1 LKIKASARRPVMLDS
16 AYSGKRILV
25 TGGTG
30 SIGSEIV
37 EQLLE
42 FHPAVV
48 RIYSRNE
55 HNQYVAQARWK
66 NHRNLR
72 FLLGDVRD
80 KDRLGRACEDIDIIF
95 HAAALKHV
103 PACEYNPFEAVKT
116 NVLGTQNLIDVA
128 LDSEVDKVI
137 AINTDKSVSPI
148 NTMGATKLL
157 SEKLI
162 IAANLYKGSHRTRF
176 ASVRF
181 GNVIG
186 SAGSVLPLFVQQIRK
201 GGPVTITHMDM
212 ERFIMTVPQ
221 AVRLTLRAGAE
232 AAGGEVFILKM
243 PAVRITDL
251 AEVMISLLAPEK
263 NGDIPLTYVG
273 RRAGEKTYEELL
285 TPDESAYTEEKDDM
299 FVLRPFGEKR
309 GDNFRVYSTQTN
321 GRLDKEQIREFLIEH
336 NLLDVEAAGSA
347 GRETQHSCSP

>member
-1 LKIKASARRPVMLDS
+1 MLES

-42 FHPAVV
+42 YHPSVV
-48 RIYSRNE
+48 RIFSRNE
-55 HNQYVAQARWK
+55 NNQYEAQQRWVK
-66 NHRNLR
+66 HKNLR
-72 FLLGDVRD
+72 FLLGDIRD
-80 KDRLGRACEDIDIIF
+80 KERLSRACEDIDIIF
-95 HAAALKHV
+95 HVAALKHV
-103 PACEYNPFEAVKT
+103 PACEYNPFEAVLT
-116 NVLGTQNLIDVA
+116 NVIGTQNLVDVA
-128 LDSEVDKVI
+128 LDHEVDKVI

-186 SAGSVLPLFVQQIRK
+186 SAGSVLPLFIQQIK
-201 GGPVTITHMDM
+201 NGGPVTITHEDM
-212 ERFIMTVPQ
+212 ERFIMTIPQ
-221 AVRLTLRAGAE
+221 AVHLTIRAGAE

-243 PAVRITDL
+243 PAVKITDFADVL
-251 AEVMISLLAPEK
+251 IDMIGSEGQGSDG
-263 NGDIPLTYVG
+263 NGRIETKITG
-273 RRAGEKTYEELL
+273 RRAGEKTFEELL
-285 TPDESAYTEEKDDM
+285 TPDESAYTEERDDM
-299 FVLRPFGEKR
+299 FILRPFGEKR
-309 GDNFRVYSTQTN
+309 GDNFRTYSTNTN
-321 GRLDKEQIREFLIEH
+321 GHLGKKEIREFLEEH
-336 NLLDVEAAGSA
+336 KLV
-347 GRETQHSCSP
+347 

>member
-1 LKIKASARRPVMLDS
+1 VARRAIMLES
-16 AYSGKRILV
+16 AYSGKRVLV

-37 EQLLE
+37 DQLLE
-42 FHPAVV
+42 FHPSVV

-55 HNQYVAQARWK
+55 HNQYVLQKRWRD
-66 NHRNLR
+66 HRNLR
-72 FLLGDVRD
+72 FLIGDIRD
-80 KDRLGRACEDIDIIF
+80 KERLNRACEDIDIIF

-116 NVLGTQNLIDVA
+116 NVLGTQNLIEVA
-128 LDSEVDKVI
+128 LDQEVDKVI

-157 SEKLI
+157 AEKLV

-186 SAGSVLPLFVQQIRK
+186 SAGSVLPLFLEQIK
-201 GGPVTITHMDM
+201 SGGPVTITHPDM

-221 AVRLTLRAGAE
+221 AVRLTLRAGAQ
-232 AAGGEVFILKM
+232 AAGGDVFILKM
-243 PAVRITDL
+243 PAVKITDL
-251 AEVMISLLAPEK
+251 ADVLIEMTANKSNGEVK
-263 NGDIPLTYVG
+263 TQFVG

-285 TPDESAYTEEKDDM
+285 TPDESAYTEEREDM

-309 GDNFRVYSTQTN
+309 GDNFRIYSTQTN
-321 GRLDKEQIREFLIEH
+321 GRLSREEIKGFLLEH
-336 NLLDVEAAGSA
+336 GLTGEG
-347 GRETQHSCSP
+347 

>member
-1 LKIKASARRPVMLDS
+1 LKARRAVMLES
-16 AYSGKRILV
+16 AYTGKRILV

-37 EQLLE
+37 DQLLDM
-42 FHPAVV
+42 HPAVV
-48 RIYSRNE
+48 RIFSRNE
-55 HNQYVAQARWK
+55 YNQYLAQQRWSK
-66 NHRNLR
+66 HRNLR
-72 FLLGDVRD
+72 FLLGDIRD
-80 KDRLGRACEDIDIIF
+80 KDRLRRACEDIDIIF

-116 NVLGTQNLIDVA
+116 NVLGTQNLIEVA
-128 LDSEVDKVI
+128 MDNEVDKVI

-157 SEKLI
+157 SEKLV

-186 SAGSVLPLFVQQIRK
+186 STGSVLPLFMNQIRA
-201 GGPVTITHMDM
+201 GGPITITHAEM
-212 ERFIMTVPQ
+212 ERFIMTISQ

-243 PAVRITDL
+243 PAVKITDL
-251 AEVMISLLAPEK
+251 AEVLIEMTAHEA
-263 NGDIPLTYVG
+263 NGEIKMEFIG
-273 RRAGEKTYEELL
+273 RRPGEKTYEELL
-285 TPDESAYTEEKDDM
+285 TPDESAYTEERDDM

-309 GDNFRVYSTQTN
+309 GDNFRIYSTQTN
-321 GRLDKEQIREFLIEH
+321 GRLNKDEIKDYLSEH
-336 NLLDVEAAGSA
+336 NLVEDTTSV
-347 GRETQHSCSP
+347 TH

>member
-1 LKIKASARRPVMLDS
+1 MLES

-37 EQLLE
+37 SQLLQY
-42 FHPAVV
+42 HPSVV

-55 HNQYVAQARWK
+55 NNQYQAQQKLRE
-66 NHRNLR
+66 HRNLR
-72 FLLGDVRD
+72 FLIGDIRD
-80 KDRLGRACEDIDIIF
+80 KDRLSRACEDIDIIF
-95 HAAALKHV
+95 HTAALKHV

-116 NVLGTQNLIDVA
+116 NVLGTQNLVDVA
-128 LDSEVDKVI
+128 LDHEVDKVI

-186 SAGSVLPLFVQQIRK
+186 SAGSVLPLFIKQIK
-201 GGPVTITHMDM
+201 EGGPVTITHKDM
-212 ERFIMTVPQ
+212 ERFIMTIPQ
-221 AVRLTLRAGAE
+221 AVSLTLRAGAE

-243 PAVRITDL
+243 PAVKITDF
-251 AEVMISLLAPEK
+251 AEALIEIIESQG
-263 NGDIPLTYVG
+263 NGSAGNGKIEVKFVG

-285 TPDESAYTEEKDDM
+285 TPDESAYTEEKEDM
-299 FVLRPFGEKR
+299 FILRPFGQKR
-309 GDNFRVYSTQTN
+309 GDNFRTYATN
-321 GRLDKEQIREFLIEH
+321 SNGLMGKEQIRKFLLEH
-336 NLLDVEAAGSA
+336 ELV
-347 GRETQHSCSP
+347 

>member
-1 LKIKASARRPVMLDS
+1 MLES

-37 EQLLE
+37 SQLLE
-42 FHPAVV
+42 YHPSVV

-55 HNQYVAQARWK
+55 NNQYEAQQRWRE
-66 NHRNLR
+66 HRNLR
-72 FLLGDVRD
+72 FLIGDIRD
-80 KDRLGRACEDIDIIF
+80 KDRLSRACEDIDIIF
-95 HAAALKHV
+95 HSAALKHV

-116 NVLGTQNLIDVA
+116 NVIGTQNLIDVA
-128 LDSEVDKVI
+128 LDAEVDKVI

-186 SAGSVLPLFVQQIRK
+186 SSGSVLPLFVKQIRE
-201 GGPVTITHMDM
+201 GGPVTITHKDM
-212 ERFIMTVPQ
+212 ERFIMTIKQ
-221 AVRLTLRAGAE
+221 AVSLTLRAGAE

-243 PAVRITDL
+243 PAVKITDF
-251 AEVMISLLAPEK
+251 AEALIDVLETKGDGSTG
-263 NGDIPLTYVG
+263 NGKIELKFVG

-285 TPDESAYTEEKDDM
+285 TQDESAYTEERDDM
-299 FVLRPFGEKR
+299 FVLRPFGQKR
-309 GDNFRVYSTQTN
+309 GENFRTYATNTN
-321 GRLDKEQIREFLIEH
+321 GLLGKDQIREFLIEH
-336 NLLDVEAAGSA
+336 GLV
-347 GRETQHSCSP
+347 

>member
-1 LKIKASARRPVMLDS
+1 MNEN
-16 AYSGKRILV
+16 AYTGKRILV

-42 FHPAVV
+42 CHPAVV
-48 RIYSRNE
+48 RVFSRNE
-55 HNQYVAQARWK
+55 FNQYAAQERLK
-66 NHRNLR
+66 DRRNLR
-72 FLLGDVRD
+72 FLIGDVRD
-80 KDRLGRACEDIDIIF
+80 KERLRRACEDIDIIF
-95 HAAALKHV
+95 HTAALKHV

-116 NVLGTQNLIDVA
+116 NVLGTQNLIEVA
-128 LDSEVDKVI
+128 MDNEVDKVI

-186 SAGSVLPLFVQQIRK
+186 STGSVLPLFIRQIRE
-201 GGPVTITHMDM
+201 GGPVTVTHPDM
-212 ERFIMTVPQ
+212 ERFIMTIRQ
-221 AVRLTLRAGAE
+221 AVKLTLRAGAD

-251 AEVMISLLAPEK
+251 AEVLVDMIAP
-263 NGDIPLTYVG
+263 DIHIKTEFVG

-285 TPDESAYTEEKDDM
+285 TPDESAYTEERDDM
-299 FVLRPFGEKR
+299 FILRPFGEKR
-309 GDNFRVYSTQTN
+309 GDNFRVYSTHTN
-321 GRLDKEQIREFLIEH
+321 GLLSKPQIRAFLDQHE
-336 NLLDVEAAGSA
+336 LVPA
-347 GRETQHSCSP
+347 ETSLVH

>member
-1 LKIKASARRPVMLDS
+1 MLDS
-16 AYSGKRILV
+16 VYTGKRILV

-42 FHPAVV
+42 LHPAVV
-48 RIYSRNE
+48 RIFSRNE
-55 HNQYVAQARWK
+55 FNQYEAQKRWAK
-66 NHRNLR
+66 HRNLR
-72 FLLGDVRD
+72 FLIGDIRE
-80 KDRLGRACEDIDIIF
+80 KDRLRRACEDIDIIF

-116 NVLGTQNLIDVA
+116 NVLGTQNLIEVA
-128 LDSEVDKVI
+128 MDNEVDKVI

-176 ASVRF
+176 ATVRF

-186 SAGSVLPLFVQQIRK
+186 STGSVLPLFLNQIK
-201 GGPVTITHMDM
+201 SGGPVTITHAEM
-212 ERFIMTVPQ
+212 ERFIMTISQ

-232 AAGGEVFILKM
+232 AGGGEVFILKM
-243 PAVRITDL
+243 PAVKITDL
-251 AEVMISLLAPEK
+251 AEVLIEMTAPVS
-263 NGDIPLTYVG
+263 NGEIKMEFVG
-273 RRAGEKTYEELL
+273 RRPGEKTYEELL
-285 TPDESAYTEEKDDM
+285 TPDESAYTEEREDM

-309 GDNFRVYSTQTN
+309 GDNFRIYSTQTN
-321 GRLDKEQIREFLIEH
+321 GRLDKDQIKDYLRSH
-336 NLLDVEAAGSA
+336 NLVPEST
-347 GRETQHSCSP
+347 RSVSSS

>member
-1 LKIKASARRPVMLDS
+1 MLES
-16 AYSGKRILV
+16 AYAGKRILV

-30 SIGSEIV
+30 SIGREIV
-37 EQLLE
+37 DQLLE
-42 FHPAVV
+42 FHPSVI
-48 RIYSRNE
+48 RIFSRNE
-55 HNQYVAQARWK
+55 HNQYLAQARWK

-80 KDRLGRACEDIDIIF
+80 KDRLARACEDIDIVF
-95 HAAALKHV
+95 HSAALKHV

-116 NVLGTQNLIDVA
+116 NVIGTQNLIDLA
-128 LDSEVDKVI
+128 LDNEIDKVI

-186 SAGSVLPLFVQQIRK
+186 SDGSVLQLFIEQIKTGEPL
-201 GGPVTITHMDM
+201 TITHPDM

-221 AVRLTLRAGAE
+221 AVKLTLRAGAT

-243 PAVRITDL
+243 PAVKITDL
-251 AEVMISLLAPEK
+251 ADALVELLAPEK
-263 NGDIPLTYVG
+263 AGQIKFDYVG
-273 RRAGEKTYEELL
+273 RRPGEKTFEELL
-285 TPDESAYTEEKDDM
+285 TPDESAYTEERDDM

-309 GDNFRVYSTQTN
+309 GDNYRTYSTHTN
-321 GRLDKEQIREFLIEH
+321 GKLSKDEIKQFFIEH
-336 NLLDVEAAGSA
+336 ALLEIEPAGM
-347 GRETQHSCSP
+347 THTPV

>member
-1 LKIKASARRPVMLDS
+1 MLENT
-16 AYSGKRILV
+16 YSGKRILV

-37 EQLLE
+37 EQLLT

-48 RIYSRNE
+48 RVFSRNE
-55 HNQYVAQARWK
+55 HNQYLAQQRWR
-66 NHRNLR
+66 NHKSLR

-80 KDRLGRACEDIDIIF
+80 KERLNRACEDIDIIF

-116 NVLGTQNLIDVA
+116 NVLGTQNLIEVA
-128 LDSEVDKVI
+128 LDNEVDKVI
-137 AINTDKSVSPI
+137 SINTDKSVSPI

-157 SEKLI
+157 AEKLI

-186 SAGSVLPLFVQQIRK
+186 SAGSVLPLFLEQIRS
-201 GGPVTITHMDM
+201 GGPVTITHPDM

-232 AAGGEVFILKM
+232 LVGGEVFILKM
-243 PAVRITDL
+243 PAVKIMDL
-251 AEVMISLLAPEK
+251 AEVLIEMSAPD
-263 NGDIPLTYVG
+263 GQGRIPIEIVG

-285 TPDESAYTEEKDDM
+285 TQDESAYTEERDDM
-299 FVLRPFGEKR
+299 FVLRPFGTKR
-309 GDNFRVYSTQTN
+309 GDNFRIYSTQTN
-321 GRLDKEQIREFLIEH
+321 GKMTKREIGEFLEEH
-336 NLLDVEAAGSA
+336 GLVGEAVEGALV
-347 GRETQHSCSP
+347 

>member
-1 LKIKASARRPVMLDS
+1 MLES
-16 AYSGKRILV
+16 VYTGKRILV

-42 FHPAVV
+42 LHPAVI
-48 RIYSRNE
+48 RIFSRNE
-55 HNQYVAQARWK
+55 FNQYEAQKKWSDHK
-66 NHRNLR
+66 NLR
-72 FLLGDVRD
+72 YLLGDVRD
-80 KDRLGRACEDIDIIF
+80 KDRLRRACEDIDIIF

-116 NVLGTQNLIDVA
+116 NVLGTQNLIEVA
-128 LDSEVDKVI
+128 MDNEIDKVI

-157 SEKLI
+157 AEKLI

-176 ASVRF
+176 TSVRF

-186 SAGSVLPLFVQQIRK
+186 STGSVLPLFIRQIK
-201 GGPVTITHMDM
+201 AGGPVTITHAEM
-212 ERFIMTVPQ
+212 ERFIMTISQ
-221 AVRLTLRAGAE
+221 AVKLTLRAGAE

-243 PAVRITDL
+243 PAVKITDL
-251 AEVMISLLAPEK
+251 AEVLIEITAPEA
-263 NGDIPLTYVG
+263 NGEIKLEYVG
-273 RRAGEKTYEELL
+273 RRPGEKTYEELL
-285 TPDESAYTEEKDDM
+285 TQDESAYTEEREDM

-309 GDNFRVYSTQTN
+309 GDNFRIYSTQTN
-321 GRLDKEQIREFLIEH
+321 GRLDKQEIKDYLLSH
-336 NLLDVEAAGSA
+336 NLVDEIQAQS
-347 GRETQHSCSP
+347 TTK

>member
-1 LKIKASARRPVMLDS
+1 MARRAVMLES

-37 EQLLE
+37 EQLLQ
-42 FHPAVV
+42 FHPSVV
-48 RIYSRNE
+48 RIFSRNE
-55 HNQYVAQARWK
+55 HNQYVLQQRWRDR
-66 NHRNLR
+66 RNLR
-72 FLLGDVRD
+72 FLIGDIRE
-80 KDRLGRACEDIDIIF
+80 KERLNRACEDIDIIF

-116 NVLGTQNLIDVA
+116 NVLGTQNLIEVA
-128 LDSEVDKVI
+128 LDQEVDKVI

-157 SEKLI
+157 AEKLV

-186 SAGSVLPLFVQQIRK
+186 SAGSVLPLFLKQIK
-201 GGPVTITHMDM
+201 SGGPVTITHPEM

-221 AVRLTLRAGAE
+221 AVRLTLRAGAQ

-243 PAVRITDL
+243 PAVKITDL
-251 AEVMISLLAPEK
+251 ADVLIEMAADKS
-263 NGDIPLTYVG
+263 NGKVELKFVG

-285 TPDESAYTEEKDDM
+285 TPDESAYTEEQEDM

-309 GDNFRVYSTQTN
+309 GDNFRIYSTQTN
-321 GRLDKEQIREFLIEH
+321 GRLSKEEIRDFLLEH
-336 NLLDVEAAGSA
+336 GLAGECGERMEAK
-347 GRETQHSCSP
+347 